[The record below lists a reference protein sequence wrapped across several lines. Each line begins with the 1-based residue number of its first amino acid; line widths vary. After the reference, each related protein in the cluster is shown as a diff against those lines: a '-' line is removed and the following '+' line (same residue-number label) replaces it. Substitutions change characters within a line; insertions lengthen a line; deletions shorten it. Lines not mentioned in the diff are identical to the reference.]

1 METIKWNSEE
11 EKQVIELDKKSK
23 RIERSK
29 KRRSKRLSKDEL
41 FEQKWKQP

>member
-1 METIKWNSEE
+1 MGTIKWNSEE

-41 FEQKWKQP
+41 FEQKWK

>member
-41 FEQKWKQP
+41 FEQKWK

>member
-1 METIKWNSEE
+1 METIKWNCEE

-41 FEQKWKQP
+41 FEQKWK